1 MAEWN
6 LKYEPEYIARS
17 QEQNYI
23 SKCLD
28 EFTML
33 TEQEAR
39 NLKLIFDKYNLIR
52 GNE

>member
-23 SKCLD
+23 SKCFD
-28 EFTML
+28 EFTAL
-33 TEQEAR
+33 SEEEAYK
-39 NLKLIFDKYNLIR
+39 LKMIFEKYKHS
-52 GNE
+52 EV